1 MSKQSQL
8 GTSPI
13 ASIPNILSEI
23 LEASLGLLTI
33 IFMLLLVVLQFL
45 IVRKILV
52 ELDGLK

>member
-1 MSKQSQL
+1 MSKHSQL
-8 GTSPI
+8 GTSLI
-13 ASIPNILSEI
+13 ASIPNILSEA

-33 IFMLLLVVLQFL
+33 IFMLLLVILQFL